1 MRRFQTDK
9 LTGPIPKIF
18 QISKE
23 HSIKM
28 KKQLALT
35 SLLAVIF
42 TLAAAGQTAQGQK
55 QIKDAAEYNA
65 YIAAYNTADPTAK
78 AAAMEAFLQQYPNTI
93 EKEDAMEILMA
104 AYQASNNVAKAA
116 DAAARALQL
125 NPNNVRALLLEVY
138 VKRAAGAAGGAN
150 AAASLAEAAQ
160 LGAQGVTALQ
170 SYNKPEGMA
179 DADYQKLKS
188 IAASVFHGAEGF
200 GALQVK
206 DYTKAQQELRAAV
219 EANPSND
226 PSAIQDVY
234 PLALAY
240 LEAKPADDVNGLW
253 FIARAINL
261 SNNNPAYLKY
271 GHSRYLRFHHG
282 EDGWQQL
289 LAQTKTTAVPP
300 ADFTIAA
307 GPPQP
312 SPSEQAALMVKD
324 HEPTQMAF
332 SDWEYILS
340 SGNQDAADKVW
351 SAIKGKAVGL
361 KGQVITSSR
370 SKITV
375 AATPEMMAAKT
386 ADVEVT
392 LANPVGVAPAVGST
406 VQFQGKPT
414 SYDAS
419 PFLMKMTEGAM
430 AGKAPAA
437 ARRPAA
443 KRRRR

>member
-1 MRRFQTDK
+1 
-9 LTGPIPKIF
+9 
-18 QISKE
+18 
-23 HSIKM
+23 M
-28 KKQLALT
+28 KKKLIVTSVLT
-35 SLLAVIF
+35 VVF
-42 TLAAAGQTAQGQK
+42 TLVAAGQTAQGQK

-78 AAAMEAFLQQYPNTI
+78 AAAMEAFLLQYPNTI
-93 EKEDAMEILMA
+93 EKEDALEILMA
-104 AYQASNNVAKAA
+104 AYQASSNVAKAA
-116 DAAARALQL
+116 DAAGRALQL

-138 VKRAAGAAGGAN
+138 VKRAAGEGGGAN
-150 AAASLAEAAQ
+150 AAASIAEAGQ
-160 LGAQGVTALQ
+160 LGEQGTRALQ
-170 SYNKPEGMA
+170 GYAKPEGMS
-179 DADYQKLKS
+179 DADYQKLKA
-188 IAASVFHGAEGF
+188 IAANVFHGAVGF
-200 GALQVK
+200 GALQAK
-206 DYTKAQQELRAAV
+206 DYTRAQQELRAAV

-226 PSAIQDVY
+226 PSAIQDIY

-240 LEAKPADDVNGLW
+240 LEAKPSDDVNGLW

-261 SNNNPAYLKY
+261 SNNNAAYMKY
-271 GHSRYLRFHHG
+271 GHSRYLKFHHA

-289 LAQTKTTAVPP
+289 LAQTKGNALPP

-312 SPSEQAALMVKD
+312 TPSEQAAIMVRD

-351 SAIKGKAVGL
+351 TAIKGQGVGL
-361 KGQVITSSR
+361 KGQVISSTR

-375 AATPEMMAAKT
+375 AATPEMMASNT

-392 LANPVGVAPAVGST
+392 LASPVAVAPAVGST
-406 VQFQGKPT
+406 VQFTGKPT

-419 PFLMKMTEGAM
+419 PFLIKMTEGAM

-437 ARRPAA
+437 RAKRPAP
-443 KRRRR
+443 RRRR

>member
-1 MRRFQTDK
+1 
-9 LTGPIPKIF
+9 
-18 QISKE
+18 
-23 HSIKM
+23 M

-65 YIAAYNTADPTAK
+65 YIAAYNTADPAAK

-170 SYNKPEGMA
+170 SYSKPEGMA

-188 IAASVFHGAEGF
+188 IAASVFHGAAGF

-219 EANPSND
+219 EANPSNE
-226 PSAIQDVY
+226 PSSIQDVY

-261 SNNNPAYLKY
+261 SNNNPAYMKY
-271 GHSRYLRFHHG
+271 GHSRYLKYHHA

-300 ADFTIAA
+300 ADFTITA

-312 SPSEQAALMVKD
+312 SPSEQAASMLKE
-324 HEPTQMAF
+324 HEPTQLPFNA
-332 SDWEYILS
+332 WEFIMS
-340 SGNQDAADKVW
+340 SGNQEAADKVW
-351 SAIKGKAVGL
+351 TAIKGKRVAFQ
-361 KGQVITSSR
+361 GQVISSTR
-370 SKITV
+370 TKLTV
-375 AATPEMMAAKT
+375 ASSPDDAASKT

-392 LANPVGVAPAVGST
+392 LKTPVAVAPAVGST
-406 VQFQGKPT
+406 VKFVGEPS

-419 PFLMKMTEGAM
+419 PFIMRVTEGEIE
-430 AGKAPAA
+430 GKAPVRRAT
-437 ARRPAA
+437 RPAA